1 MRIPSYKE
9 PGEGHVIQA
18 LRQAYADNPRI
29 LPGDLCAK
37 FDVSVSTMKRWLAMP
52 ENDVQALV
60 NEEVRDMATVDEVI
74 EHFCPNGRDIPDTQ
88 RRWRLYQIMRALE
101 DKGWNRIKITRYLG
115 LNRGT
120 ARYYLSMSEDEV
132 QRIRDIAEGRLIINV
147 RRTKKPLKKS
157 ELLEIIDAQ
166 NKLPTITRPQICEVT
181 GLSMSRLMRYLALSP
196 ADREAL
202 LTGNK

>member
-1 MRIPSYKE
+1 
-9 PGEGHVIQA
+9 
-18 LRQAYADNPRI
+18 
-29 LPGDLCAK
+29 
-37 FDVSVSTMKRWLAMP
+37 
-52 ENDVQALV
+52 
-60 NEEVRDMATVDEVI
+60 
-74 EHFCPNGRDIPDTQ
+74 
-88 RRWRLYQIMRALE
+88 MRALE
-101 DKGWNRIKITRYLG
+101 DKGWNRIEITRYLG

-147 RRTKKPLKKS
+147 RRTKKTLKKS

>member
-18 LRQAYADNPRI
+18 LRQAYVDNPRI

-74 EHFCPNGRDIPDTQ
+74 EHFCPKRTGYTRHAAQMAAVSDYACTGGQGLEQDKNYP
-88 RRWRLYQIMRALE
+88 LSRAE
-101 DKGWNRIKITRYLG
+101 S
-115 LNRGT
+115 GT